1 MSTEDHNSTSIMLD
15 EGSAILDSG
24 GVFHDAHSL
33 THSSATTPE
42 ASSNSTSTTESARRK
57 RATSSASSSSTR
69 RTSKAKKKKSQE
81 QDDESSPEED
91 AASSNE
97 NQDSLSHHRVLLP
110 NQRTACPMEEVPD
123 NQQGRYWIFETPQ
136 NAEPLNDV
144 VVRVTMKIRGEE
156 ARNYVPEKLYSS
168 HKYVIMHEISGKSL
182 VEKYPL
188 IVSKIH
194 VINPTTREE
203 LKNSKNS
210 SKLCLMGTMETAL
223 TKLAGTNGKKTKDT
237 SSEDVVKGQMKVQFT
252 DVSYHHEKGHFGFI
266 IHYFNPANLETPLF
280 SLIAPPF
287 NVFARKPTNEN
298 QTETL
303 QPTKPKPSKR
313 KRKSDVENEADNV
326 SSSALEA
333 TSSTAATT
341 AEASNHAGADA
352 TTHAATSPSKKK
364 TRRPKKQ
371 TQKTSEEAAQQQVL
385 PTYTVTVTS
394 TQPSQHM
401 IEFNKKLEALVNIK
415 KQLGQDASKRA
426 SELALQNLI
435 NLDTFA
441 TQEFVLQNSNST
453 ITPQT
458 TTNDGQQI
466 LQSSDG
472 PINPTATNNSG
483 L

>member
-1 MSTEDHNSTSIMLD
+1 MATEDHNNNSTSIMLD

-24 GVFHDAHSL
+24 GVFHDTHGL
-33 THSSATTPE
+33 THSSSATTPE
-42 ASSNSTSTTESARRK
+42 TSSNSTSTNESARRK
-57 RATSSASSSSTR
+57 RASSSASSTSTR
-69 RTSKAKKKKSQE
+69 RTSKTKKKKNQE
-81 QDDESSPEED
+81 QQDDESSPEED
-91 AASSNE
+91 TLSNE
-97 NQDSLSHHRVLLP
+97 NQESSLSHNRALLP
-110 NQRTACPMEEVPD
+110 NQRTACPMEEVPN
-123 NQQGRYWIFETPQ
+123 NQQGRYWIFEMPP

-194 VINPTTREE
+194 VINPATREE

-223 TKLAGTNGKKTKDT
+223 TKLAGSNGKKTKET
-237 SSEDVVKGQMKVQFT
+237 SSSSEDVVKGQMKVQFT

-313 KRKSDVENEADNV
+313 KRKSDMENEADNV

-333 TSSTAATT
+333 STTATSS
-341 AEASNHAGADA
+341 AEASHAAGDA
-352 TTHAATSPSKKK
+352 TSTTAVVSPSKKK
-364 TRRPKKQ
+364 TRRPKKP
-371 TQKTSEEAAQQQVL
+371 QKSTSSEEAQQASS
-385 PTYTVTVTS
+385 YTVPVAS
-394 TQPSQHM
+394 TQPSQNLL
-401 IEFNKKLEALVNIK
+401 EFNKKLEAIVNIK

-435 NLDTFA
+435 TLDTFA
-441 TQEFVLQNSNST
+441 SHDFVLSNT
-453 ITPQT
+453 QT
-458 TTNDGQQI
+458 NGGQQI
-466 LQSSDG
+466 LSSTDATS
-472 PINPTATNNSG
+472 INPATTNSSG